1 MRLGVT
7 QVQCVNHHAD
17 VGGVFT
23 RLPPVRNF
31 YELERGFMH
40 VDFEVLVALPVA
52 IGFLDHDIALD
63 QQSLQHFLDV
73 ESGIACVTHAKGDVL
88 EVAK

>member
-1 MRLGVT
+1 
-7 QVQCVNHHAD
+7 
-17 VGGVFT
+17 
-23 RLPPVRNF
+23 
-31 YELERGFMH
+31 MH

-52 IGFLDHDIALD
+52 IGFLDHNIALD